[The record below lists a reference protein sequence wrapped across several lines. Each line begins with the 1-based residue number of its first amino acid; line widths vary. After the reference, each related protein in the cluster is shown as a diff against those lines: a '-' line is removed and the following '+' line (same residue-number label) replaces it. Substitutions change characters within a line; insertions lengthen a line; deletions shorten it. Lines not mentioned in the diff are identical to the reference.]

1 MTIVNNDFKD
11 VVFGR
16 KSVKEF
22 DPNYKISEEEMLS
35 MLNDAMTAPSSVNF
49 QPWRP
54 VVVVSEE
61 GKNKLRPLVSFN
73 SRQNDTSSAMV
84 VIFADMNPQS
94 HGENIYSNAVEKEY
108 MPKEVKEQILPSII
122 DMYDSMS
129 KDNMRELVKVDSS
142 LFAMQFML
150 VARSY
155 GYETNAIGGFDYEN
169 IAESL
174 GLDKDRYIPVVII
187 AVGKP
192 AKESRDT
199 YRLPAEEI
207 TKFI

>member
-1 MTIVNNDFKD
+1 MTIINNDFKD

-22 DPNYKISEEEMLS
+22 DATYKIPEEEMLS
-35 MLNDAMTAPSSVNF
+35 MLNDAMTAPSSINF

-54 VVVVSEE
+54 VVVASEE
-61 GKNKLRPLVSFN
+61 GKDKLRQLVSFN

-84 VIFADMNPQS
+84 VIFADMKPQVYADS
-94 HGENIYSNAVEKEY
+94 IYNKTVENGY
-108 MPKEVKEQILPSII
+108 MPKEVKDQILPSFIR
-122 DMYDSMS
+122 MYDNFS
-129 KDNMRELVKVDSS
+129 KENMREVIKIDSS
-142 LFAMQFML
+142 LFAMQLML
-150 VARSY
+150 VARAY

-174 GLDKDRYIPVVII
+174 GLDKERYVPVII
-187 AVGKP
+187 IAIGKP
-192 AKESRDT
+192 AKESRVT
-199 YRLPAEEI
+199 YRIPAEEI

>member
-1 MTIVNNDFKD
+1 MTIINNDFKD

-22 DPNYKISEEEMLS
+22 DTTYKIPEEEMLS

-54 VVVVSEE
+54 VVVASEE
-61 GKNKLRPLVSFN
+61 GKNKLRQLVSFN

-84 VIFADMNPQS
+84 VIFADMKPQAYADS
-94 HGENIYSNAVEKEY
+94 IYNKAVENGY
-108 MPKEVKEQILPSII
+108 MPKEVKDQILPSFIR
-122 DMYDSMS
+122 MYDSFS
-129 KDNMRELVKVDSS
+129 KENLREVIKIDSS
-142 LFAMQFML
+142 LFAMQLML
-150 VARSY
+150 VARAY

-174 GLDKDRYIPVVII
+174 GLDKERYVPVII
-187 AVGKP
+187 IAIGKP
-192 AKESRDT
+192 AKESRVT
-199 YRLPAEEI
+199 YRIPAEEI